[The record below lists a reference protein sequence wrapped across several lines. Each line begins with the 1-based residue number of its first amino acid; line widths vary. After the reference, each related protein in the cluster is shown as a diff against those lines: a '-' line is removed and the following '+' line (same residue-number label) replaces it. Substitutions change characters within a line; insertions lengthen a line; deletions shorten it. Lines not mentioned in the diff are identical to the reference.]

1 MLGPRPAGVGPAGL
15 GRPGV
20 EAAPFICS
28 MPRRARGGGCSL
40 HLLYAPAGMGRRP
53 LPPCA
58 LCPGGHGAEAVPY
71 ICSTPRRPHAPA
83 CMRAMPLRAC
93 ALCPCVHARYAPACM
108 RTMLFPNFACYGRS
122 RPCPLRLP
130 GDRAHTGVC
139 PKSCHASAEPCQASR
154 RHGMIF
160 FKHGIEFYFAGEK
173 SCHAAGFF
181 EAPRKTN

>member
-93 ALCPCVHARYAPACM
+93 ALCPCVHARYARAAPATS
-108 RTMLFPNFACYGRS
+108 RRPSGR
-122 RPCPLRLP
+122 PRLP
-130 GDRAHTGVC
+130 RAEGGRGERSTFPPDLLGVTGQIALFVPQRC
-139 PKSCHASAEPCQASR
+139 YLPET
-154 RHGMIF
+154 G
-160 FKHGIEFYFAGEK
+160 
-173 SCHAAGFF
+173 
-181 EAPRKTN
+181 RKDPHRGS

>member
-1 MLGPRPAGVGPAGL
+1 MSGGCNLNLLGPRPAGVGPAGL

-93 ALCPCVHARYAPACM
+93 ALCCSLILLTVGPAPAPQ
-108 RTMLFPNFACYGRS
+108 T
-122 RPCPLRLP
+122 P

-139 PKSCHASAEPCQASR
+139 PKQHNSDLPNNKT
-154 RHGMIF
+154 IF
-160 FKHGIEFYFAGEK
+160 TQESQLSI
-173 SCHAAGFF
+173 
-181 EAPRKTN
+181 P

>member
-1 MLGPRPAGVGPAGL
+1 MSGGCNLNLLEPRPAGVGPAGL

-108 RTMLFPNFACYGRS
+108 RTMLFPNFALWS
-122 RPCPLRLP
+122 VPPPPLRLQET
-130 GDRAHTGVC
+130 GHTLGCARNSEVMELRKHRC
-139 PKSCHASAEPCQASR
+139 RNPTSR
-154 RHGMIF
+154 NR
-160 FKHGIEFYFAGEK
+160 
-173 SCHAAGFF
+173 
-181 EAPRKTN
+181 